1 MEPTLAELT
10 DSMVSTYLGYRG
22 GPFIIITDNSR
33 SDIAD
38 SVRAS
43 AERIVTEVRKDVRI
57 INLDDWRNGAPLTH
71 LPDGLK
77 EAVESGL
84 HHPDNNYNLLVYLK
98 QAVDEERPAMEQIA
112 NIATPRGKVGGL
124 PNCTFEVLKEAYH
137 PQNNPDFGKELFDFI
152 SNEECVLFVGNGTK
166 LFVDINN
173 TRFTPVNSDGILI
186 PGKPA
191 NIIPGEVYVHPEN
204 ADGKYV
210 INSSYG
216 PLMDGGP
223 FAGNYPAL
231 EAILAR
237 NPIIWKIKHGR
248 ITDVGCSDKLIR
260 RFVLNYVFE
269 KDTKYGNGDRIGEG
283 GFPTN
288 LYMMSRKL
296 TGNTAMDEKA
306 EPHIGHGKGHSERT
320 RCDYESSVHG
330 DALVNGVSLFAVK
343 HNKWFM
349 LNGIYRPEVFVSLRR

>member
-22 GPFIIITDNSR
+22 GPFIITDNSR

-98 QAVDEERPAMEQIA
+98 QAVDEERPCYGADA

-152 SNEECVLFVGNGTK
+152 SNEECVY
-166 LFVDINN
+166 
-173 TRFTPVNSDGILI
+173 S
-186 PGKPA
+186 
-191 NIIPGEVYVHPEN
+191 
-204 ADGKYV
+204 
-210 INSSYG
+210 
-216 PLMDGGP
+216 
-223 FAGNYPAL
+223 
-231 EAILAR
+231 
-237 NPIIWKIKHGR
+237 
-248 ITDVGCSDKLIR
+248 
-260 RFVLNYVFE
+260 
-269 KDTKYGNGDRIGEG
+269 
-283 GFPTN
+283 
-288 LYMMSRKL
+288 
-296 TGNTAMDEKA
+296 
-306 EPHIGHGKGHSERT
+306 
-320 RCDYESSVHG
+320 
-330 DALVNGVSLFAVK
+330 
-343 HNKWFM
+343 
-349 LNGIYRPEVFVSLRR
+349 